1 MVLPA
6 PNGPP
11 RCLLVAVVGP
21 VAVAAARKHLTAEQ
35 INPHQRHPAAA
46 VPEPEDRVCIP
57 DGASPARVF
66 RPSSGS
72 KRVAL
77 LFR

>member
-1 MVLPA
+1 MVLPV

-11 RCLLVAVVGP
+11 RCLLVAVVVP

-35 INPHQRHPAAA
+35 ISPHQRHPAAA

-57 DGASPARVF
+57 DGGSRGVF

-72 KRVAL
+72 RRAAL

>member
-1 MVLPA
+1 MVLPP

-11 RCLLVAVVGP
+11 RCLAPLVAVVVP

-46 VPEPEDRVCIP
+46 VPEERVCTP
-57 DGASPARVF
+57 DGASPARVC

-72 KRVAL
+72 SRAAL